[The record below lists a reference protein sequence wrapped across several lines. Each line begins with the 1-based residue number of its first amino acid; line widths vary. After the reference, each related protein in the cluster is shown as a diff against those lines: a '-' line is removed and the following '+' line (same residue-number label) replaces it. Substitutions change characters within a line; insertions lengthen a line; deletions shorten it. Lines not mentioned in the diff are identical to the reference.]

1 MPKIE
6 DDFLEKYPE
15 YDQVVLQLLSN
26 RGLTKEDEIKIF
38 LKPEYKKTFD
48 PFLFKDMAFAVDL
61 IIKHIKSK
69 NKIIVYGDYD
79 ADGVTAS
86 ALLFE
91 ILKILKAKIDIYIP
105 DRVSEGYGLNKE
117 AIDKITKKDIKLIIT
132 VDGGIRNQKE
142 VAYAKSNGLD
152 IIITDHH
159 VPPKEKVNLPDCLII
174 NPLVST
180 DKYPFQYLAGVGV
193 AFKLAKALINK
204 SKLSATNK
212 KALEEKVLDLVA
224 IGTVADCVS
233 LLAENRILVKK
244 GLEILNQT
252 TRIGLQELIQEAQI
266 NKSNSLKA
274 NKKLETW
281 NIGFQIGPRLNA
293 AGRMEHA
300 NTAFELLITEN
311 KKEAANLAK
320 RLNNRNMERQKVTE
334 EIVQE
339 VAKQIDLE
347 NNDKIIIGI
356 CPKGEIAWNEGV
368 VGLVAGR
375 ISEKYYLPALI
386 MTKTKDGFK
395 GSGRSVSEFNLIKAI
410 EDCSQFLDK
419 YGGHPAACGFS
430 LKEKNLDSFIE
441 KIKKIASEKLKDI
454 KLLPK
459 INIDCEIDLN
469 EINESLVS
477 DIEKFSP
484 FGQNNP
490 KPKFVSRNIIIKD
503 IMTMG
508 AEGQHIKFRFDNN
521 LWAIAF
527 GQAGKW
533 SDLKIGDKIDIVYYI
548 EKNEFNGRSEVQL
561 KVVDIKKTTNYK

>member
-1 MPKIE
+1 MPKIK
-6 DDFLEKYPE
+6 DSFIKKYPE
-15 YDQVVLQLLSN
+15 YDQVVLQLLNN
-26 RGLTKEDEIKIF
+26 RGLTKEEEIKNF
-38 LKPEYKKTFD
+38 LRPEYNKAFN

-91 ILKILKAKIDIYIP
+91 VLKILKAKINIYIP
-105 DRVSEGYGLNKE
+105 DRVCEGYGLNKE
-117 AIDKITKKDIKLIIT
+117 AIDKITKKKIKLIIT
-132 VDGGIRNQKE
+132 VDGGIRNQAE
-142 VAYAKSNGLD
+142 VEYAKSNGLD

-174 NPLVST
+174 NPLVSA
-180 DKYPFQYLAGVGV
+180 DNYPYKSLAGVGV
-193 AFKLAKALINK
+193 AFKLAKAVISK
-204 SKLSATNK
+204 SKLSAKDK
-212 KALEEKVLDLVA
+212 KALEEKILDLVA

-252 TRIGLQELIQEAQI
+252 TRIGLQELIQVAKI
-266 NKSNSLKA
+266 NQSNSFKA

-311 KKEAANLAK
+311 KKEAAILAK
-320 RLNNRNMERQKVTE
+320 RLNDRNMERQKVTE

-339 VAKQIDLE
+339 VEKQVDLE
-347 NNDKIIIGI
+347 DNDKIIIGI
-356 CPKGEIAWNEGV
+356 CPKHEIVWNEGV

-375 ISEKYYLPALI
+375 ISEKYYLPVLI
-386 MTKTKDGFK
+386 ITKTKDGFK
-395 GSGRSVSEFNLIKAI
+395 GSGRSVSELNLIKAI
-410 EDCSQFLDK
+410 EDCGELLDK

-430 LKEKNLDSFIE
+430 LTEKNLDKFKE
-441 KIKKIASEKLKDI
+441 KIKKIAKDRLA
-454 KLLPK
+454 KNELRPK
-459 INIDCEIDLN
+459 IRIESKIKMDD
-469 EINESLVS
+469 INNNLLEQL
-477 DIEKFSP
+477 EKFRP
-484 FGQNNP
+484 FGQDNP
-490 KPKFVSRNIIIKD
+490 QPKFMSQNILIND

-508 AEGQHIKFRFDNN
+508 VDNQHIKFRFNGFWG
-521 LWAIAF
+521 LAF
-527 GQAGKW
+527 GKAEEWGN
-533 SDLKIGDKIDIVYYI
+533 LRIGDKVDIVYYV

-561 KVVDIKKTTNYK
+561 KVVDMRITHNS